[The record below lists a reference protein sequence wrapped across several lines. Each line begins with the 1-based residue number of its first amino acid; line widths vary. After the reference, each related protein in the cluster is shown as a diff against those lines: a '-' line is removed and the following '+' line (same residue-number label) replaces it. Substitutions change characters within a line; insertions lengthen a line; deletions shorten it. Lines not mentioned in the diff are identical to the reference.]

1 MSIKLTTLK
10 LETIAEISAATGSE
24 QLIDKATRRNFVG
37 LYDDDKGWYI
47 PLRARLGA
55 TKPESAYY
63 ATPFETSNPH
73 FKNPGLDFQKALY
86 VEADGVLE
94 IRNTLPKEQSDFIHS
109 HETQIKEKFETYV
122 LSIETLPISSAQYRF
137 STIPLFPE
145 GIEKI
150 KSLVKT
156 EVKVE
161 AKLSS
166 KEKVK
171 NKDSEKSNLIMTLDL
186 TTKDFSAQSI
196 ADNAHRISDYLNSLG
211 AKTPYSVSSVKLA
224 LEYAEKNLNVSHNEL
239 QQAYMTQ
246 QPLQATEKA
255 KSDDIQFE
263 KETLKDKLP
272 HKNISVVD
280 IAFSTI
286 SHEVFQKRT
295 DTSSENKK
303 DWSQFSIDEAYQE
316 FIKDV
321 WQSRHDYISKESGL
335 TETTFTEK
343 FKSYFYE
350 SDTTYNQ
357 THVLTFKD
365 NYNRHVAKLQNK
377 KSLQPDLKVIDMVR
391 SKNIEGLSK
400 HMKEG
405 LKDYL
410 KSDTYKNYLNFVSTF
425 HSYSQNN
432 LRLILSQNPNASL
445 IAGAGTWK
453 KEHSRYPSKGEKAL
467 YIWSPPLE
475 YIQKDKNGKPKLD
488 SNGKVQKKKYF
499 KLLPVFDV
507 EQTSGKELPHPVV
520 SLSGEVKNYENLYLA
535 IRNSIDTPVKFEKL
549 TEGVHGYFEPSKNQI
564 VLNAGMSQEA
574 TIKTF
579 IHEATHSQL
588 HTNSNAKFGDKIYQR
603 QEFEAESV
611 AYVVCQHYGIDS
623 SNYSFGYLASW
634 QMNKLDLDDLKNVMA
649 TVQKQSHDLLTKID
663 KALEKQ
669 MSKVVEKNPLQVE
682 IDNIKLPVTETPQPE
697 KTEGAIQKLNQGF

>member
-86 VEADGVLE
+86 VESDGVLE

-109 HETQIKEKFETYV
+109 HETQIKEKFEAYV
-122 LSIETLPISSAQYRF
+122 LSIETLPTSSAQYRF
-137 STIPLFPE
+137 STVPLFPE

-150 KSLVKT
+150 KSFVKAEVKAEAEISNEEIAKT
-156 EVKVE
+156 EDTLKS
-161 AKLSS
+161 KLI
-166 KEKVK
+166 K
-171 NKDSEKSNLIMTLDL
+171 NLELASE
-186 TTKDFSAQSI
+186 DFSAESI
-196 ADNAHRISDYLNSLG
+196 AGNAHRISDYLSALG

-246 QPLQATEKA
+246 QPLQATEKI
-255 KSDDIQFE
+255 KLDDIQIE
-263 KETLKDKLP
+263 NNILENKLP
-272 HKNISVVD
+272 QKNTPELEID
-280 IAFSTI
+280 FTTI
-286 SHEVFQKRT
+286 SQQVFQKRT
-295 DTSSENKK
+295 NSSDEKIKN
-303 DWSQFSIDEAYQE
+303 WSQFSIEEAYQE

-321 WQSRHDYISKESGL
+321 WQARHDYISKENDL
-335 TETTFTEK
+335 TESTFTEK

-350 SDTTYNQ
+350 NDTTYNQ
-357 THVLTFKD
+357 TTVLWFKD
-365 NYNRHVAKLQNK
+365 NYNHHVAKLQNK
-377 KSLQPDLKVIDMVR
+377 QSLQPDLKVIDMVR
-391 SKNIEGLSK
+391 SKNIEELSK

-410 KSDTYKNYLNFVSTF
+410 KSDTYKNYLSFVSTF

-432 LRLILSQNPNASL
+432 IRLILSQNPNASL

-453 KEHSRYPSKGEKAL
+453 KEHGRYPSKGEKAL
-467 YIWSPPLE
+467 YIWSAPLE
-475 YIQKDKNGKPKLD
+475 YIQKDKEGKPKLD
-488 SNGKVQKKKYF
+488 KDGKVQKRIYF

-507 EQTSGKELPHPVV
+507 EQTSGKELPQPVV

-549 TEGVHGYFEPSKNQI
+549 TDGSDGYFRPSTNQI

-574 TIKTF
+574 TIKTL

-588 HTNSNAKFGDKIYQR
+588 HTNSKARFGDKTYQR

-623 SNYSFGYLASW
+623 SDYSFGYLASW
-634 QMNKLDLDDLKNVMA
+634 KMNNLEIEDLKNVMA
-649 TVQKQSHDLLTKID
+649 TVQKQSHELLTKID

-669 MSKVVEKNPLQVE
+669 VSKVADKNPLQVE
-682 IDNIKLPVTETPQPE
+682 IDNIKIPVAEAPQPE
-697 KTEGAIQKLNQGF
+697 KTEGTSQNLNQGF